1 MVNYVLIFI
10 LGFITSLNVS
20 LFVYNYFRCKH
31 FKDMSKTPQKSN
43 SEVDLEEDKK
53 DNGSIYEMSKTL
65 DILDEYLNGGED
77 ERGR

>member
-1 MVNYVLIFI
+1 
-10 LGFITSLNVS
+10 
-20 LFVYNYFRCKH
+20 
-31 FKDMSKTPQKSN
+31 MSKTVQKSN
-43 SEVDLEEDKK
+43 SEVDLEKDKN